1 MTPPPEPPPAAGPP
15 PSARPPIVEGRG
27 LARRYRPF
35 GREAMDAVV
44 EASIVVPRGAFVAV
58 TGPSGG
64 GKTTLLSLL
73 GLLERPTGGALLF
86 DGRDVRDASE
96 AERSRLRRRIGFAFQ
111 GSPMIRGLSLVE
123 NVAYPLVPRG
133 GRASERL
140 ARAEEALARVGLAA
154 LARKR
159 PEELSGG
166 ELQRVGLARALVGD
180 PELVI
185 ADEPTSNLDAATAQL
200 VLALLRDA
208 HARGAAVLVASHD
221 PTVLAQVTERYGM
234 TAGRLRAVAS
244 A

>member
-1 MTPPPEPPPAAGPP
+1 MTPPPEPPAPGPP
-15 PSARPPIVEGRG
+15 PSPRPPIVEGRG

-35 GREAMDAVV
+35 GREAMDAVID
-44 EASIVVPRGAFVAV
+44 ASIVVPRGAFVAV

-73 GLLERPTGGALLF
+73 GILEHPTGGVVLF

-185 ADEPTSNLDAATAQL
+185 ADEPTSNLDAATAEV
-200 VLALLRDA
+200 VLALLRGA

-221 PTVLAQVTERYGM
+221 PTVVVQATQRYEM
-234 TAGRLRAVAS
+234 AAGRLRAA
-244 A
+244 APA